1 MSERLIEQLKV
12 HEGVEAF
19 AYHCTANKLTIGV
32 GRNIDKDGGL
42 GLSEDEIDYLLK
54 NDIYRC
60 RKELSET
67 FSWFDDLDSVRQ
79 DALCNL
85 HFNLGLTRLLGFKK
99 ALGFMASGDFY
110 MAADEFL
117 DSNWRNQVGD
127 RAIEVTDQIRDGEY
141 Q

>member
-1 MSERLIEQLKV
+1 V

-19 AYHCTANKLTIGV
+19 GYLCTSNKLTIGV

-42 GLSEDEIDYLLK
+42 GLSEDEIDYLLN

-67 FSWFDDLDSVRQ
+67 FNWFDDLDQVRQ
-79 DALCNL
+79 DAVVNL

-99 ALGFMASGDFY
+99 ALAFMESGDY
-110 MAADEFL
+110 LLAAEEFL
-117 DSNWRNQVGD
+117 DSQWRNQVGN
-127 RAIEVTDQIRDGEY
+127 RAIEVTDMIRDGEY
-141 Q
+141 P